1 MTEANKLRIGFIL
14 ARSFTLSA
22 FALFVD
28 TLRLAS
34 DEQDRSG
41 RVTADWQVLGSTR
54 NLITS
59 SCGVEVAPAF
69 GFVDPAKFDY
79 IVVVGGLLSVEEPVD
94 RQTIAYLK
102 QAAAARVPLIGLCT
116 GTFILADAGL
126 MKNHQTC
133 VSWLHVRAFQERFPD
148 HQVRCD
154 RIFNLDRSRG
164 SCAGGS
170 SAADMAAFLVRRHIS
185 RDAERNALEVL
196 QIEKARTAR
205 DIQPRRPLVEEF
217 DDQRIK
223 AVLIM
228 MEQHLDREVPIG
240 KLASSVNLSRRQLE
254 RVFREKAGMTPARAY
269 DRVRMEHAKTLLL
282 QSRAT
287 TLEIAL
293 DVGFVNASHF
303 TRIFKRVH
311 GLTPSQVRERHR
323 PPTGKGLRNGVAA
336 PGAASDTEAMAGT
349 GSAQR
354 SKA

>member
-1 MTEANKLRIGFIL
+1 MTQSNKLRIGFVL

-41 RVTADWQVLGSTR
+41 RVTADWQVLGSSR

-59 SCGVEVAPAF
+59 SCGVEVAPASS
-69 GFVDPAKFDY
+69 FVDPARFDY
-79 IVVVGGLLSVEEPVD
+79 IVVVGGLLSVDEPVD
-94 RQTIAYLK
+94 RHTIAYLQ
-102 QAAAARVPLIGLCT
+102 QAAAAKVSLIGVCT

-196 QIEKARTAR
+196 QIEKARTSR

-217 DDQRIK
+217 DDERIK

-228 MEQHLDREVPIG
+228 MEQHLDREIPIG

-282 QSRAT
+282 QSKAT
-287 TLEIAL
+287 TIEVAL

-323 PPTGKGLRNGVAA
+323 PSANKDVRDRIVA
-336 PGAASDTEAMAGT
+336 
-349 GSAQR
+349 Q
-354 SKA
+354 

>member
-1 MTEANKLRIGFIL
+1 MSRDKLRIGFVL
-14 ARSFTLSA
+14 GRSFTLSA

-34 DEQDRSG
+34 DDQDRSG
-41 RVTADWQVLGSTR
+41 RVAADWEVLGSTR

-59 SCGVEVAPAF
+59 SCGVEVAPSSS
-69 GFVDPAKFDY
+69 FVDPARFHY
-79 IVVVGGLLSVEEPVD
+79 IVVVGGLLGVKEPVD
-94 RQTIAYLK
+94 QQTIAYLK
-102 QAAAARVPLIGLCT
+102 QAAAAKVPLIGLCT
-116 GTFILADAGL
+116 GSFILAEAGL
-126 MKNHQTC
+126 MKHHQTC
-133 VSWLHVRAFQERFPD
+133 VSWLHVRAFQDRFPN

-205 DIQPRRPLVEEF
+205 DIQPRRPLIEEF

-228 MEQHLDREVPIG
+228 MEQHLDRDVSID

-254 RVFREKAGMTPARAY
+254 RVFRDKAGMSPARAY

-282 QSRAT
+282 QSHAST
-287 TLEIAL
+287 FEVAL

-303 TRIFKRVH
+303 TRTFKRVH
-311 GLTPSQVRERHR
+311 GRTPSQVRTRDVQST
-323 PPTGKGLRNGVAA
+323 P
-336 PGAASDTEAMAGT
+336 
-349 GSAQR
+349 
-354 SKA
+354 